1 MLDDIVC
8 SLSGMTPSDD
18 EVMADMP
25 PDSNW
30 IPVGWL
36 RVTMERKFLNP
47 HWLKL
52 QALKHSL
59 IETTLQ
65 QVPEEH
71 REGQRENVEV
81 QVDAQYSQL
90 ENHEKYKSTIIDKEI
105 AYIAPPESDE
115 EIMEEYLRLLDLL
128 GLDTFE
134 DEDEGEDE
142 QAEDVPAVET
152 DVQPT
157 EEGEDAEKNAS

>member
-8 SLSGMTPSDD
+8 SLSGITPSDD

-25 PDSNW
+25 PESGW

-36 RVTMERKFLNP
+36 KVTVERKFLNP
-47 HWLKL
+47 QWLKL

-71 REGQRENVEV
+71 RVGQRENVEV

-90 ENHEKYKSTIIDKEI
+90 EQNEKYKSTIIDKEV

-115 EIMEEYLRLLDLL
+115 EIMEEYVRLLDLL
-128 GLDTFE
+128 GLDNL
-134 DEDEGEDE
+134 DEES
-142 QAEDVPAVET
+142 
-152 DVQPT
+152 
-157 EEGEDAEKNAS
+157 EEGEEIVPEETKEVEEEPAGKEEEKSAS